1 MRNFIK
7 QEIQSRMDSTA
18 KNNAPESVPND
29 TILEY
34 SSLFQELD
42 DLSPEGTQAG
52 ETRKLSTD
60 IPLLKD
66 EEDAEIEKI
75 EFDLGTGNVDV
86 NKDATVD
93 SVTESYTG
101 IKSYEEFYQE
111 AAEAIVKLPRESEEM
126 HERRVTEYADKLYN
140 EYCEE
145 AAECGYFGF
154 DKINITD
161 AKVPSKMNVNFG
173 AMSAGSSD
181 NFVTKVNTFFATDE
195 NHNITKKQ
203 LDSVQLVKMGALK
216 KIGEPLKAYMESTYN
231 VDSDTSVWDVCT
243 PKTLIVPK
251 GNGDSFCVVVEY
263 TNEITGKNEYYGWTA
278 PVTDKDENITM
289 ESCEKFN
296 MESFATETHYEN
308 KDVVVQEMADLE
320 ATKEAMRARR
330 VRHDRFYQEAIE
342 GAADTTTDVSTDA
355 PAEGDAPAA
364 EGTDAVATDTTVDT
378 STEGTEGS
386 EKETA
391 AVNDVSSEIADKV
404 AADTQSDAMSDD
416 ETITFSDETNPTD
429 NVGVADLGDVDET
442 SVEGEDAGV
451 EGGDEAA
458 TDDADAALNELDD
471 AVSDTEDVSGEDLDE
486 SEEDEGA
493 LDVDNVDDMS
503 VNQLLELGKESLK
516 DMKVGDLKNLIANG
530 KDEEIQEAFIY
541 TSKNINKELDI
552 KIRECLGILNDN
564 KDNADQILVKFKTK
578 GHKLN
583 RALSKAAGMKKV
595 YSSDEIQAIKD
606 LNEALAQLLLV
617 LRKKPENYGS
627 MIKGKIMDFTKEAKK
642 VGRII
647 EDKLGK
653 GGGVEEVTQESFL
666 LSNIK
671 DKITKALIPVKGNME
686 ELKKLY
692 DEGNL
697 SRGRL
702 VKKYAAKSTNAY
714 WSAGMSTK
722 TSNMP
727 EESGHGF
734 RGYSKYAMNIDA
746 ALKLLNKALR
756 KKDTA
761 DFEVIAAL
769 ADKLDL
775 ISDFIETVIDDSVEN
790 KEMVKRVGIISG
802 EIVALIDQYIGE
814 DSANVEGDTLM
825 NATDDTAELDED
837 VNVVEDPETG
847 ESVEDDEASVEMEPE
862 EDESSDDDDDDK
874 DEDKDEEGEDE

>member
-7 QEIQSRMDSTA
+7 QEIQARMDSTA

-364 EGTDAVATDTTVDT
+364 EGTDAAATDTTVDT
-378 STEGTEGS
+378 STEGTEGG

-516 DMKVGDLKNLIANG
+516 DMKVGDLKNLI
-530 KDEEIQEAFIY
+530 D
-541 TSKNINKELDI
+541 
-552 KIRECLGILNDN
+552 
-564 KDNADQILVKFKTK
+564 VPTK
-578 GHKLN
+578 
-583 RALSKAAGMKKV
+583 
-595 YSSDEIQAIKD
+595 
-606 LNEALAQLLLV
+606 
-617 LRKKPENYGS
+617 
-627 MIKGKIMDFTKEAKK
+627 
-642 VGRII
+642 
-647 EDKLGK
+647 
-653 GGGVEEVTQESFL
+653 
-666 LSNIK
+666 
-671 DKITKALIPVKGNME
+671 
-686 ELKKLY
+686 
-692 DEGNL
+692 
-697 SRGRL
+697 
-702 VKKYAAKSTNAY
+702 
-714 WSAGMSTK
+714 
-722 TSNMP
+722 
-727 EESGHGF
+727 
-734 RGYSKYAMNIDA
+734 
-746 ALKLLNKALR
+746 
-756 KKDTA
+756 
-761 DFEVIAAL
+761 
-769 ADKLDL
+769 
-775 ISDFIETVIDDSVEN
+775 
-790 KEMVKRVGIISG
+790 
-802 EIVALIDQYIGE
+802 
-814 DSANVEGDTLM
+814 
-825 NATDDTAELDED
+825 
-837 VNVVEDPETG
+837 NVVNTEDFLKAI
-847 ESVEDDEASVEMEPE
+847 ASRL
-862 EDESSDDDDDDK
+862 
-874 DEDKDEEGEDE
+874 

>member
-7 QEIQSRMDSTA
+7 QEIRSRMDSTA

-66 EEDAEIEKI
+66 EEDSEIEKI

-296 MESFATETHYEN
+296 MESFVTETHYEN
-308 KDVVVQEMADLE
+308 KDAVVQEMADLE

-364 EGTDAVATDTTVDT
+364 EGTDAAATDTTVDT
-378 STEGTEGS
+378 STEGTEGG

-442 SVEGEDAGV
+442 SVEGEDTGV

-458 TDDADAALNELDD
+458 TDDADAALSELDD
-471 AVSDTEDVSGEDLDE
+471 AVSDTEDASGEDLDE

-552 KIRECLGILNDN
+552 KLRECLGILNDN

-642 VGRII
+642 VGKII

-653 GGGVEEVTQESFL
+653 GGGVEEVTQEAFL
-666 LSNIK
+666 LNNIN
-671 DKITKALIPVKGNME
+671 DKITKALIPVKADMS
-686 ELKKLY
+686 
-692 DEGNL
+692 DL
-697 SRGRL
+697 SEKYRAGQLTRGRL
-702 VKKYAAKSTNAY
+702 IKKYSSSMTEMN
-714 WSAGMSTK
+714 
-722 TSNMP
+722 SNMGGLGD
-727 EESGHGF
+727 STIT
-734 RGYSKYAMNIDA
+734 GYSKHAKNIDS

-756 KKDTA
+756 KKAVDKA
-761 DFEVIAAL
+761 ELIEKL
-769 ADKLDL
+769 ADKLD
-775 ISDFIETVIDDSVEN
+775 IVSDYIETVIDDKTEN
-790 KEMVKRVGIISG
+790 KEYVNMIGKMAG

-814 DSANVEGDTLM
+814 DSANVEDDTLM
-825 NATDDTAELDED
+825 NATDDTAELDEE

-847 ESVEDDEASVEMEPE
+847 ESVEDDEASVEVEPE
-862 EDESSDDDDDDK
+862 EGESSEEDDD
-874 DEDKDEEGEDE
+874 DKDEEGEDE

>member
-126 HERRVTEYADKLYN
+126 HERRVSEYADKLYN

-342 GAADTTTDVSTDA
+342 GAADITTDVSTDA

-364 EGTDAVATDTTVDT
+364 EGTDAAATDTTVDT
-378 STEGTEGS
+378 STEGTEGG

-442 SVEGEDAGV
+442 SVEGEDTGV

-552 KIRECLGILNDN
+552 KLRECLGILNDN

-627 MIKGKIMDFTKEAKK
+627 MIKGKIMDFTKEANK

-653 GGGVEEVTQESFL
+653 GGGVEEVTQEAFL
-666 LSNIK
+666 LNNIN
-671 DKITKALIPVKGNME
+671 DKITKALIPVKADMM
-686 ELKKLY
+686 
-692 DEGNL
+692 DL
-697 SRGRL
+697 SEKHQAGQLTRGRL
-702 VKKYAAKSTNAY
+702 IKKYSSSMTEMN
-714 WSAGMSTK
+714 
-722 TSNMP
+722 SNM
-727 EESGHGF
+727 SGWQDSTIT
-734 RGYSKYAMNIDA
+734 GYSKHAKNIDS

-756 KKDTA
+756 KKTVNKA
-761 DFEVIAAL
+761 ELIEKL
-769 ADKLDL
+769 ADKLD
-775 ISDFIETVIDDSVEN
+775 IVSDYIETVIDDKTEN
-790 KEMVKRVGIISG
+790 KEYVNMIGKMAG
-802 EIVALIDQYIGE
+802 EIVELINQYIGD
-814 DSANVEGDTLM
+814 DSANITPDDDTLM
-825 NATDDTAELDED
+825 NATDDTAELDEE

-847 ESVEDDEASVEMEPE
+847 ESVEDDEASVEVEPE

>member
-42 DLSPEGTQAG
+42 ELSPEGTQAG

-296 MESFATETHYEN
+296 MESFVTETHYEN

-342 GAADTTTDVSTDA
+342 GAADATTDVSTDA

-364 EGTDAVATDTTVDT
+364 EGTDAAATDTTVDT
-378 STEGTEGS
+378 STEGTEGG

-458 TDDADAALNELDD
+458 TDDADAALSELDD

-552 KIRECLGILNDN
+552 KLRECLGILNDN

-595 YSSDEIQAIKD
+595 YSSDEIKAIKD

-627 MIKGKIMDFTKEAKK
+627 MVKGKIMDFTKEARK
-642 VGRII
+642 VSKII
-647 EDKLGK
+647 EDKLDK
-653 GGGVEEVTQESFL
+653 GGGVEEVTQEAFL
-666 LSNIK
+666 LNNIN
-671 DKITKALIPVKGNME
+671 DKLTKALIPVKADMSDLNEKYQAGQ
-686 ELKKLY
+686 LT
-692 DEGNL
+692 
-697 SRGRL
+697 RGRL
-702 VKKYAAKSTNAY
+702 MKKYAAGTGRSVISEKDAFSF
-714 WSAGMSTK
+714 MSGNLHVKNLDT
-722 TSNMP
+722 
-727 EESGHGF
+727 
-734 RGYSKYAMNIDA
+734 
-746 ALKLLNKALR
+746 ALKFLNKALR
-756 KKDTA
+756 KNVENSELIEK
-761 DFEVIAAL
+761 L
-769 ADKLDL
+769 ADKIDL
-775 ISDFIETVIDDSVEN
+775 LTDYIETVIDDSKSVDMKPYIE
-790 KEMVKRVGIISG
+790 IIGKTAG
-802 EIVALIDQYIGE
+802 EIVELIDQFIGD
-814 DSANVEGDTLM
+814 DSANIAPNEEMMGATEDGLGDE
-825 NATDDTAELDED
+825 AALDED
-837 VNVVEDPETG
+837 VNTVDEDTLGDNNE
-847 ESVEDDEASVEMEPE
+847 EVSDDEPV
-862 EDESSDDDDDDK
+862 EDESSDDDDDK

>member
-42 DLSPEGTQAG
+42 ELSPEGTQAG

-66 EEDAEIEKI
+66 EEDSEIEKI

-93 SVTESYTG
+93 SVTESYAG

-330 VRHDRFYQEAIE
+330 VRRGRFYQEAIE

-355 PAEGDAPAA
+355 PAAEGDAPAA
-364 EGTDAVATDTTVDT
+364 EGTDAAATDTTVDT
-378 STEGTEGS
+378 STEGTEGG

-552 KIRECLGILNDN
+552 KLRECLGILNDN

-653 GGGVEEVTQESFL
+653 GGGVEEVTQEAFL
-666 LSNIK
+666 LNNIN
-671 DKITKALIPVKGNME
+671 DKLTKALIPVKADMSDLNEKYQAGQ
-686 ELKKLY
+686 LT
-692 DEGNL
+692 
-697 SRGRL
+697 RGRL
-702 VKKYAAKSTNAY
+702 MKKYAAGTGRSVISEKDAFSF
-714 WSAGMSTK
+714 MSGNLHVKNLDT
-722 TSNMP
+722 
-727 EESGHGF
+727 
-734 RGYSKYAMNIDA
+734 
-746 ALKLLNKALR
+746 ALKFLNKALR
-756 KKDTA
+756 KNVENSDLIEK
-761 DFEVIAAL
+761 L
-769 ADKLDL
+769 ADKIDL
-775 ISDFIETVIDDSVEN
+775 LTDYIETVIDDSKSVDMKPYIE
-790 KEMVKRVGIISG
+790 IIGKTAG
-802 EIVALIDQYIGE
+802 EIVELIDQFIGD
-814 DSANVEGDTLM
+814 DSANITPGEEMMGATENGLGDEG
-825 NATDDTAELDED
+825 ALDED
-837 VNVVEDPETG
+837 INNVDEDTLGDGDE
-847 ESVEDDEASVEMEPE
+847 EVSDDEPE

>member
-355 PAEGDAPAA
+355 PAAEEDAP
-364 EGTDAVATDTTVDT
+364 ATDTTVDT
-378 STEGTEGS
+378 STEGTEGG

-458 TDDADAALNELDD
+458 TDDADAALSELDD

-552 KIRECLGILNDN
+552 KLRECLGILNDN

-671 DKITKALIPVKGNME
+671 DKLTKALIPVKADMM
-686 ELKKLY
+686 
-692 DEGNL
+692 DL
-697 SRGRL
+697 SEKSSAGQLTRGRII
-702 VKKYAAKSTNAY
+702 KKYASADNAPGTY
-714 WSAGMSTK
+714 GTTSSR
-722 TSNMP
+722 TSNMTR
-727 EESGHGF
+727 STDLTF
-734 RGYSKYAMNIDA
+734 TGYNKNAKKIDD
-746 ALKLLNKALR
+746 ALKLLNKAIR
-756 KKDTA
+756 KNA
-761 DFEVIAAL
+761 DKIEIITQL
-769 ADKLDL
+769 ADKIDI
-775 ISDFIETVIDDSVEN
+775 ISDYIETVLDDKTEN
-790 KEMVKRVGIISG
+790 KEYVNMIGKMAG
-802 EIVALIDQYIGE
+802 EIVELINQYIGD
-814 DSANVEGDTLM
+814 DSANVEDDTLM

-837 VNVVEDPETG
+837 INIPEDPETG
-847 ESVEDDEASVEMEPE
+847 ESVEDDETSVEMEPE
-862 EDESSDDDDDDK
+862 EDESSDDDDDK

>member
-66 EEDAEIEKI
+66 EEDSEIEKI

-296 MESFATETHYEN
+296 MESFVTETHYEN

-342 GAADTTTDVSTDA
+342 GAADTATDVSTDA

-364 EGTDAVATDTTVDT
+364 EGTDAAATDTTVDT
-378 STEGTEGS
+378 STEGTEGG

-458 TDDADAALNELDD
+458 TDDADAALSELDD

-552 KIRECLGILNDN
+552 KLRECLGILNDEKN
-564 KDNADQILVKFKTK
+564 TADQILVKFKTK

-595 YSSDEIQAIKD
+595 YSSDEIKAIKD

-627 MIKGKIMDFTKEAKK
+627 MVKGKIMDFTKEARK
-642 VGRII
+642 VSKII
-647 EDKLGK
+647 EDKLDK
-653 GGGVEEVTQESFL
+653 GGGVEEVTQEAFL
-666 LSNIK
+666 LNNIN
-671 DKITKALIPVKGNME
+671 DKLTKALIPVKADMSDLNEKYQAGQ
-686 ELKKLY
+686 LT
-692 DEGNL
+692 
-697 SRGRL
+697 RGRL
-702 VKKYAAKSTNAY
+702 MKKYAAGTGRSVISEKDAFSF
-714 WSAGMSTK
+714 MSGNLHVKNLDT
-722 TSNMP
+722 
-727 EESGHGF
+727 
-734 RGYSKYAMNIDA
+734 
-746 ALKLLNKALR
+746 ALKFLNKALR
-756 KKDTA
+756 KNVENSELIEK
-761 DFEVIAAL
+761 L
-769 ADKLDL
+769 ADKIDL
-775 ISDFIETVIDDSVEN
+775 LTDYIETVIDDSKSVDMKPYIE
-790 KEMVKRVGIISG
+790 IIGKTAG
-802 EIVALIDQYIGE
+802 EIVELIDQFIGD
-814 DSANVEGDTLM
+814 DSANIAPNEEMMGATEDGLGDE
-825 NATDDTAELDED
+825 AALDED
-837 VNVVEDPETG
+837 VNNVDEDTLGDNNE
-847 ESVEDDEASVEMEPE
+847 EVSDDEPV
-862 EDESSDDDDDDK
+862 EDESSDDDDDK